1 HEQALLTQVQLRRKI
16 LQVRQDRLD
25 QLVRDATVLR
35 LRDVVLG
42 QTKQL
47 REDISGRC
55 GSGAKVAVAN
65 RCVDARV
72 GVLLNFLEH
81 RKKTPQQVRRRLVVQ
96 VQAHSQCHLLAVQVV
111 KSIKA
116 PARAQAALERGLD
129 DGCPYVVDPV
139 LRVGADS
146 GN

>member
-1 HEQALLTQVQLRRKI
+1 DPRWGYRSPRQTATRTRIDSGSESAQRSLLRGRFLIERLPLVVVAQHEQALLTQVQLRRKI

-72 GVLLNFLEH
+72 GVL
-81 RKKTPQQVRRRLVVQ
+81 
-96 VQAHSQCHLLAVQVV
+96 
-111 KSIKA
+111 
-116 PARAQAALERGLD
+116 
-129 DGCPYVVDPV
+129 
-139 LRVGADS
+139 
-146 GN
+146 